1 MIHKFES
8 WRTYRQASVANQCTM
23 MHYYRLEDDS
33 LRVVLR
39 LLKAIVSQRV
49 QKGRNSLYLSV
60 SDDECN
66 VILSLIE
73 QVKFGYIHPRS
84 TSARYSFLSETR
96 SVANS
101 LATPRTY

>member
-49 QKGRNSLYLSV
+49 QRGRNSLYLSV
-60 SDDECN
+60 SDED
-66 VILSLIE
+66 VQRLPDILFWQKREAWTVLLPPLARINPKSL
-73 QVKFGYIHPRS
+73 V
-84 TSARYSFLSETR
+84 L
-96 SVANS
+96 
-101 LATPRTY
+101 